1 MLLFIMIFTNIGHK
15 VQGEG
20 AGGGGGGWE
29 KLSFYEVLFYVIL
42 LLFTGDGSFHF

>member
-20 AGGGGGGWE
+20 AGGGGWE

>member
-20 AGGGGGGWE
+20 AGGGGQRLG
-29 KLSFYEVLFYVIL
+29 KIIILRSLVLCDLTVIYW
-42 LLFTGDGSFHF
+42 